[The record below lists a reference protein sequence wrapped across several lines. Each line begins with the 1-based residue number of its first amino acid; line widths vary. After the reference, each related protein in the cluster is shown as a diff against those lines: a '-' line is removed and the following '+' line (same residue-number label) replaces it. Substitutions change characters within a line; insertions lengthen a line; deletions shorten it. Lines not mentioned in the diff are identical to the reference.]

1 MPRLLIIPLLAAV
14 LGLGW
19 FWYVG
24 GFDQLA
30 AWAAQEQRHFQNA
43 IARALR
49 AARTGEAGALT
60 ALLTVC
66 FAYGFFHAVG
76 PGHGKVLIGGYG
88 VGRRAPVL
96 RLVAISVISSLGQSL
111 TAILLVY
118 AGVWIFHLTRQHL
131 TGLAEEI
138 MAPLSYG
145 AIVLVGLWLLVR
157 GVRHALSL
165 RQPAADHHHHDH
177 DHDHDCGHRHGPTLD
192 EVERAGSLRETL
204 ALIGAIAIRPCSGAI
219 FVLLITWQMGI
230 ALAGIAG
237 TVAMGLGTAT
247 VTVAVALAAAG
258 TRGGLVTALAGS
270 PLLARAIPVA
280 EILAGLVIASLASG
294 LLLRALAPF

>member
-1 MPRLLIIPLLAAV
+1 
-14 LGLGW
+14 
-19 FWYVG
+19 
-24 GFDQLA
+24 
-30 AWAAQEQRHFQNA
+30 
-43 IARALR
+43 
-49 AARTGEAGALT
+49 
-60 ALLTVC
+60 
-66 FAYGFFHAVG
+66 
-76 PGHGKVLIGGYG
+76 
-88 VGRRAPVL
+88 
-96 RLVAISVISSLGQSL
+96 
-111 TAILLVY
+111 
-118 AGVWIFHLTRQHL
+118 
-131 TGLAEEI
+131 

>member
-1 MPRLLIIPLLAAV
+1 M
-14 LGLGW
+14 
-19 FWYVG
+19 
-24 GFDQLA
+24 
-30 AWAAQEQRHFQNA
+30 
-43 IARALR
+43 
-49 AARTGEAGALT
+49 
-60 ALLTVC
+60 
-66 FAYGFFHAVG
+66 
-76 PGHGKVLIGGYG
+76 
-88 VGRRAPVL
+88 GRRAPVL